1 MATPPAPSDW
11 PATSGSSPFFS
22 SSLGHLTG
30 GIAHNFNNY
39 LTTIL
44 GNAELAA
51 MVPQQDRQ
59 TQEYLGQIQ
68 VAAQQAADLCQ
79 KLLIYSGNSLYRST
93 PNSINALLESLRRPL
108 EALME
113 GRATLLLM
121 LGVDLP
127 RIDCDPELFK
137 QAVTQLVLNA
147 VEAQDGPPSKILLL
161 SGRRRFKRADLD
173 SFIHGRTLPEEV
185 YVTLEVIDTGR
196 GISAAEI
203 GRIFEPFYSTKLTG
217 RGLGLSIVLG
227 FMHRLGG
234 AISVK
239 SEPNQGSTFRLLF
252 PAIPT
257 SKA

>member
-1 MATPPAPSDW
+1 
-11 PATSGSSPFFS
+11 
-22 SSLGHLTG
+22 
-30 GIAHNFNNY
+30 
-39 LTTIL
+39 
-44 GNAELAA
+44 
-51 MVPQQDRQ
+51 
-59 TQEYLGQIQ
+59 
-68 VAAQQAADLCQ
+68 
-79 KLLIYSGNSLYRST
+79 
-93 PNSINALLESLRRPL
+93 
-108 EALME
+108 ME

-127 RIDCDPELFK
+127 RIDCDTELFK

-147 VEAQDGPPSKILLL
+147 VEAQDGPQSKILLL

-173 SFIHGRTLPEEV
+173 SFIHGRTLPEDV